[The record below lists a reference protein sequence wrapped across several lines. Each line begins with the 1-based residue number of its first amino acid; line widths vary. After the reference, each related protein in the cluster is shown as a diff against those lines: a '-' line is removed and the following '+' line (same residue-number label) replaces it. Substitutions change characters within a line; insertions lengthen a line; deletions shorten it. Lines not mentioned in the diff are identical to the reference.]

1 MASESGVAG
10 RDEGLLFVARLHSVD
25 LRSERVGGVM
35 ESQCGSGTG
44 ANAARLQAISARLAS
59 AAMKLDKRSSTAAG
73 QRILVLLSAVVLAVA
88 LAVPAL
94 AQTTTPATS
103 PDQAA
108 NATWAVTLGPAALR
122 GQPNDS
128 TDQFTE
134 LRPGSPLQI
143 LTQEG
148 DWTYVYNPRAKGTAY
163 VHSDL
168 LGPSDPPSAYVYKE
182 PPADQEDVG
191 QPGYVVADTTLSVYP
206 SPSADAALTEID
218 AGALVEV
225 AASVQGEDGAEWYRT
240 DDGNYLPNDTVSFAQ
255 VTPGSTAAAA
265 PSTPPQ
271 TFSGR
276 WMDVD
281 LNEPARLTAYEGNS
295 VVRSMLVIKGRIP
308 RPTPVGVFA
317 IIRRVANETM
327 DSSTIGIPRNGP
339 GGYYLKNVLF
349 TQYFTNDGA
358 SLHYNY
364 WSSNFG
370 YAGSHGC
377 LGLSYQDSA
386 WLWNWATIGSSLS
399 IHY

>member
-1 MASESGVAG
+1 M
-10 RDEGLLFVARLHSVD
+10 R
-25 LRSERVGGVM
+25 
-35 ESQCGSGTG
+35 C
-44 ANAARLQAISARLAS
+44 
-59 AAMKLDKRSSTAAG
+59 TAAW
-73 QRILVLLSAVVLAVA
+73 QRVLVLLSCLALALAVA
-88 LAVPAL
+88 LPAL
-94 AQTTTPATS
+94 AQSTTPATS
-103 PDQAA
+103 PEQAA
-108 NATWAVTLGPAALR
+108 NAMWAVTLGPAPLR
-122 GQPNDS
+122 GQPNDDS
-128 TDQFTE
+128 DQFTE

-143 LTQEG
+143 LSQEG
-148 DWTYVYNPRAKGTAY
+148 DWTYVYNPRGKGTAY

-182 PPADQEDVG
+182 PPPDQEDVV
-191 QPGYVVADTTLSVYP
+191 QTGYVVSDTRLSVYP
-206 SPSADAALTEID
+206 SPSSDAALTEID
-218 AGALVEV
+218 AGALVDV

-240 DDGNYLPNDTVSFAQ
+240 DDGNYLPSDTLSFAQ
-255 VTPGSTAAAA
+255 APLAGSATAGA
-265 PSTPPQ
+265 PSPPLQ
-271 TFSGR
+271 LLSGR
-276 WMDVD
+276 WMDVN
-281 LNEPARLTAYEGNS
+281 LNEPARLTAYQGDS

-308 RPTPVGVFA
+308 RPTPTGVFT

-349 TQYFTNDGA
+349 TQYFTSDGA

-386 WLWNWATIGSSLS
+386 WLWNWAGIGSSLS